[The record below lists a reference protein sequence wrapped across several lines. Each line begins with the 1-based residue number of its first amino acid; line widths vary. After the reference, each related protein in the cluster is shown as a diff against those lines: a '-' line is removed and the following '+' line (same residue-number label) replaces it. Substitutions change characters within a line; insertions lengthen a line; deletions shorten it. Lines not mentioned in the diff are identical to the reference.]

1 MKKVLICGA
10 TGFIGKNIIFNL
22 AKNKNYE
29 IHAVRFKKS
38 AYKLPSNVKWHKAD
52 LRNPLLVDKLV
63 KGMDIIIQ
71 TAATT
76 SGSKD
81 IVSSPHI
88 HVTDNAVMNSY
99 IFRAAHEHNVKHLI
113 FTSCTVMYPS
123 SKKPTKES
131 NFNGIIIDKYKGV
144 GETKVYIEKLAKFY
158 SMVGN
163 IKYTIIRHSN
173 IYGPHDKFDLEKSHV
188 FGATITK
195 VMKAKNEIEV
205 WGGGKEIRD
214 FLYIDDLVDFVKKA
228 IQKQKTSYEIYNCGS
243 GKPISIKDLCKLVI
257 ELSNK
262 NIKLKF
268 NKSKPTIPFNLYLNC
283 NKAKKELNWAPKTDI
298 NFGIKKTIKWWENNI
313 SGS

>member
-10 TGFIGKNIIFNL
+10 TGFIGKNFIFDL
-22 AKNKNYE
+22 SKNKNYE
-29 IHAVRFKKS
+29 IHAVRFKRS
-38 AYKLPSNVKWHKAD
+38 AYKLPSNVKWHKTD
-52 LRNPLLVDKLV
+52 LRNPASVNKLV
-63 KGMDIIIQ
+63 KGMDIVIQ
-71 TAATT
+71 AAATT

-99 IFRAAHEHNVKHLI
+99 IFRAAHEHKVRHLI

-123 SKKPTKES
+123 SKKPTKENS
-131 NFNGIIIDKYKGV
+131 FNGEIIDKYKGV

-163 IKYTIIRHSN
+163 TKYTIIRHSN

-195 VMKAKNEIEV
+195 VMNAKNEIEV

-214 FLYIDDLVDFVKKA
+214 FLYVEDLVDFVKKA
-228 IQKQKTSYEIYNCGS
+228 IRKQKSAYEIYNCGS
-243 GKPISIKDLCKLVI
+243 GKPITIKDLCKLI
-257 ELSNK
+257 IQISKK
-262 NIKLKF
+262 NIKMKF
-268 NKSKPTIPFNLYLNC
+268 NKNKPTIPFNLYLNC
-283 NKAKKELNWAPKTDI
+283 DKAKKELNWIPKTDI
-298 NFGIKKTIKWWENNI
+298 SLGIKNTIEWWKNNV
-313 SGS
+313 